1 MKSKET
7 IRKEIRDRKRH
18 FNSDELREM
27 SLPVVSALLEN
38 EHVLS
43 AHTVMAYCSLSDEV
57 DTRQLLNRLVAMGK
71 RVLLPKVTNSTRM
84 ELREY
89 HGEADLISGAY
100 GIMEP
105 DGPTFTDYA
114 AIDAAIVPGMSFD
127 KDGNRLGRGKGYYDR
142 FLTLLPHAYLIGV
155 CFGFQLS
162 DEVPHTDYDIRMN
175 EVIY

>member
-1 MKSKET
+1 
-7 IRKEIRDRKRH
+7 
-18 FNSDELREM
+18 M

-71 RVLLPKVTNSTRM
+71 RVLLPKVTSGTRM

-114 AIDAAIVPGMSFD
+114 SIDVAIVPGMSFD

-142 FLTLLPHAYLIGV
+142 FLVNLPHCYKIGM
-155 CFGFQLS
+155 CFDFQRVEHVPCES
-162 DEVPHTDYDIRMN
+162 TDIAVDEVI
-175 EVIY
+175 